1 MTVDDQFR
9 SWVFNSPIQ
18 DIEYEKMSV
27 KLVINTYLKSGR
39 GFMCSDFRCKIPQC
53 TLCIVEVGST
63 DGISAPHLVQQ
74 RSNTAGDSEI
84 CALGKFTLPNDNMT
98 LLEFLQEGAAI
109 NDGATGAG
117 DRVIEVIQF
126 LRKRWEAG
134 KKNAVGRRPFKC
146 PRCSELFHSKGE
158 FWRHHWRTHKM
169 EYPCNRCRFNATTVK
184 MIKTHLKDVHK
195 RKTSKH

>member
-1 MTVDDQFR
+1 MTLDDQFR

-18 DIEYEKMSV
+18 DIEYEKMPV
-27 KLVINTYLKSGR
+27 KLVINTYLKNGR
-39 GFMCSDFRCKIPQC
+39 GFMCSDFHCKIPQC

-74 RSNTAGDSEI
+74 RSNTVGESEI
-84 CALGKFTLPNDNMT
+84 WALGKFTLPNDNMT

-109 NDGATGAG
+109 NDGENGAG

-146 PRCSELFHSKGE
+146 PRCTEFFDSKGD
-158 FWRHHWRTHKM
+158 FMRHRWRTHKGK
-169 EYPCNRCRFNATTVK
+169 YPCNRCRFNGTTVE
-184 MIKTHLKDVHK
+184 MIKTHMKDVHK